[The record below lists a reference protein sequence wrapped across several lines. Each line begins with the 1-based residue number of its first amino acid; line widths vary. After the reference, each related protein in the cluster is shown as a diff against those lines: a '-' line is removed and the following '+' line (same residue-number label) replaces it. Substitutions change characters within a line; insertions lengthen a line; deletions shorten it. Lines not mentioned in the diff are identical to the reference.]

1 MTHSTVFRLGSKTN
15 RPNCYILQLY
25 NNNHNDYCIDTSV
38 SLENK
43 AIVKFD
49 PNLHPGPEK
58 RIFDIVISKDRNDVT
73 CCLSAVFSF
82 FFFFF
87 LRKWSVKKGKRTNFL
102 SSLKLLWNPSLRG
115 KCQQWQEKNLMGVAF
130 FSCDE
135 ERRGIVSEL
144 SESVHDEVWASF
156 LGQHALYL
164 FSVSFLFCLFVC
176 LFLATWIYYTRSTK

>member
-1 MTHSTVFRLGSKTN
+1 M
-15 RPNCYILQLY
+15 
-25 NNNHNDYCIDTSV
+25 V
-38 SLENK
+38 S
-43 AIVKFD
+43 
-49 PNLHPGPEK
+49 EK
-58 RIFDIVISKDRNDVT
+58 KGEERIF
-73 CCLSAVFSF
+73 L
-82 FFFFF
+82 
-87 LRKWSVKKGKRTNFL
+87 G
-102 SSLKLLWNPSLRG
+102 SLKLLWNPSLRG

-176 LFLATWIYYTRSTK
+176 LSVFGDVNILHTINKINLLRLLRVELGFLFKTYINSKRKLEQFVAVITWFREQFVMVLVIGLRGVQFGL